1 MDIRR
6 REKTD
11 GGGSATAGGL
21 RSEAEEED
29 YKKCVAAEME
39 ALKQTADAK
48 KIPVSK
54 TKKPTPEHLM
64 LREAMEHTMMWEK
77 AMYAKCTEGQFGEI
91 LDRVMHY
98 MTHPEFPNEPF
109 HKWTD
114 DLMEDAKTGW
124 RKFKALQELFD
135 KYPQQ
140 NMEQEYRDD
149 TGDWI
154 MLDV

>member
-1 MDIRR
+1 M
-6 REKTD
+6 
-11 GGGSATAGGL
+11 
-21 RSEAEEED
+21 
-29 YKKCVAAEME
+29 KCVAAEME

-64 LREAMEHTMMWEK
+64 LREAIEHTMMWEK
-77 AMYAKCTEGQFGEI
+77 ARYAKYTEGQSGEI

-98 MTHPEFPNEPF
+98 MTKPEFPSEPF

>member
-11 GGGSATAGGL
+11 GGGSATAGSL
-21 RSEAEEED
+21 RSEAED
-29 YKKCVAAEME
+29 YMKCVAAEME

-77 AMYAKCTEGQFGEI
+77 AMYAKYTEGQSGEI

-98 MTHPEFPNEPF
+98 MTMPEFPNEPF

-124 RKFKALQELFD
+124 RKFKELFD